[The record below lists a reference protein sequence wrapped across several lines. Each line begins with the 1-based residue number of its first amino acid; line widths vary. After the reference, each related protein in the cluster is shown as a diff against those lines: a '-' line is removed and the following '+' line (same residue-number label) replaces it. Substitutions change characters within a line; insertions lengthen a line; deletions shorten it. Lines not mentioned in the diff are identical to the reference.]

1 MKKGKGIVTAAFVLY
16 AALLIWLVMFKLEL
30 DPANIYSYRQLIL
43 IPFSRPGA
51 LNMRT
56 VVWEIVLNV
65 LAFIPLGL
73 YLSALEKPKKAWQR
87 ILIGLGASLVFEILQ
102 YVFAMGTSDVT
113 DLINNTAGTALGVL
127 LWLPVKKLLKEK
139 AALVVGIVLLS
150 LQIAAVFGYLFLSLA
165 NV

>member
-1 MKKGKGIVTAAFVLY
+1 MKKGKGVIAAAFVLY

-30 DPANIYSYRQLIL
+30 DPANLCSYRQLIL

-65 LAFIPLGL
+65 LAFVPPGL
-73 YLSALEKPKKAWQR
+73 CLSALEIPKRAWQR
-87 ILIGLGASLVFEILQ
+87 ILLGLGVSLVFEILQ
-102 YVFAMGTSDVT
+102 YVFAIGASDVT
-113 DLINNTAGTALGVL
+113 DLINNTVGTALGVL

-139 AALVVGIVLLS
+139 AALVTGIVLLS
-150 LQIAAVFGYLFLSLA
+150 LQLAAVFGYLLLSLA